1 MYLGEGV
8 LPAPPVMGVIVKMH
22 IGNGANVAW
31 FADDM
36 RVTWVPLLELEV
48 ISEMPWILESAAIP
62 GHSYCL
68 QMVHRTGFVSETLR
82 LFLKRDI

>member
-1 MYLGEGV
+1 VQSGFLGQRVVKVGDLVRWTMPVFLNEG
-8 LPAPPVMGVIVKMH
+8 LTPAAPIRGVIVKMH

-48 ISEMPWILESAAIP
+48 ISEA
-62 GHSYCL
+62 
-68 QMVHRTGFVSETLR
+68 
-82 LFLKRDI
+82 